1 MKIQKVDLKMQSY
14 CYCFNTL
21 LNTFAFNLGKG
32 LNCRIPFSVLKN
44 RVGSVICGREF
55 NKRGRGRSSSSGE
68 NSDEKKFRGQNLKQI
83 QTKNAEKIYEGGNL
97 IREEER
103 GRSSSSGDPQRVSSD
118 LEIFLAKMKNVKFL
132 L

>member
-1 MKIQKVDLKMQSY
+1 M
-14 CYCFNTL
+14 
-21 LNTFAFNLGKG
+21 
-32 LNCRIPFSVLKN
+32 
-44 RVGSVICGREF
+44 
-55 NKRGRGRSSSSGE
+55 RGGRSSSSGE